1 MSLRRA
7 RGKRAARPGC
17 IEDVLSQEI
26 LADPLVDR
34 DALNELL
41 LDPSPLRIDETPT
54 QQAPA
59 AREPESRATRIGKLA
74 GLVTAVAVLCG
85 AVVAAA
91 FLDRQRATDGD
102 TAVTAPVITG
112 ARALAGFAGPGPR
125 QQLIEAPDQ
134 LAEHS
139 TREPGNYA
147 GRSREVADEVRL
159 SGGERTRPRNAG
171 RIKETA
177 RTFYGL
183 IRSNPVTALGML
195 DERLRSERPDEVI
208 RAWRSITHVD
218 VRELRVQPDG
228 AVRAD
233 VTMVTSDSD
242 SFRVTHLLRIDEGPP
257 SVITEAHLLSSLHS
271 PAPAG

>member
-7 RGKRAARPGC
+7 RGTQAGRPSC

-41 LDPSPLRIDETPT
+41 LDPSPLQIDEPPT
-54 QQAPA
+54 RQAP
-59 AREPESRATRIGKLA
+59 AREPESRAARIGKLA

-91 FLDRQRATDGD
+91 FLDRQRAADRD
-102 TAVTAPVITG
+102 SAVTAPVITG

-125 QQLIEAPDQ
+125 QQLIEAPDH

-139 TREPGNYA
+139 TREPGKYA
-147 GRSREVADEVRL
+147 GPSREVADEVRL
-159 SGGERTRPRNAG
+159 SGGEQARPRNAG

-183 IRSNPVTALGML
+183 IRSDPVAALGML
-195 DERLRSERPDEVI
+195 DDRLRSDQPDALV
-208 RAWRSITHVD
+208 RAWRSITHVE
-218 VRELRVQPDG
+218 VRELRVQSDG

-233 VTMVTSDSD
+233 VTMIRSDSD

-257 SVITEAHLLSSLHS
+257 PVITEARLLSSLHS
-271 PAPAG
+271 PAPNE